1 MRGVSRAIDPAGTT
15 CALLRGMRR
24 AVARLVVDAGKY
36 FKPFDETSRCA
47 LLARDRGGAAVAR
60 AHTWPP
66 VQSVPPKQR
75 GLCSARY
82 NSQQFDGSLNLNV
95 HFHVVLLDRGFAK
108 NHHGKLAFHPPQAPW
123 QTEIADVRW
132 RVKKLLQRRGLLHNK
147 PGDAE
152 NGAQSALDAGRH
164 VPQRALIKA
173 LASCTRRDRRTSN
186 GPRRRYG
193 RSNANARRKFPPIT
207 SRIRSLHHPRASF
220 SPTVSMTC
228 CMCSTT
234 LRSSVGSFR
243 RCSRSLSILAVEVR
257 DAETVGIEPWLIADA
272 LSVGFAQR
280 LVRSVGQDRKAR
292 HGPLGSRRSGAGRGL
307 RSRRWNTAN
316 GSSRLERAGHAVGGV
331 HRSGTSSRRA

>member
-207 SRIRSLHHPRASF
+207 SRIRSLLPPARKLLSHRVDDVLHVLDHPAIVRGIVPPVFA
-220 SPTVSMTC
+220 
-228 CMCSTT
+228 
-234 LRSSVGSFR
+234 
-243 RCSRSLSILAVEVR
+243 IVE
-257 DAETVGIEPWLIADA
+257 
-272 LSVGFAQR
+272 
-280 LVRSVGQDRKAR
+280 
-292 HGPLGSRRSGAGRGL
+292 HSRRRGTRRRNRWHRAVAHCGRVVGWVCAAARAL
-307 RSRRWNTAN
+307 RWPRSE
-316 GSSRLERAGHAVGGV
+316 SSPRTLGIA
-331 HRSGTSSRRA
+331 TK